1 MKKLFILMII
11 AGCICICSCNN
22 SKNGSNNNSNS
33 SSSAIKDTVYNENIQ
48 SVFFDTPFG
57 ASKEDVIKNFK
68 THNFIPYTQTSS
80 DALIHFHPIQS
91 QKYSFGNMTWDM
103 LDVGFVNGK
112 FNYIRFMNASKDKV
126 SAIQNYENVLSAV
139 SAKYEMMEQA
149 PNDTTFYKLSIAY
162 SKVNRFVFVYCFRY
176 ETVTNEIRIGTVL
189 EYLDKNFNNEVSEE
203 L

>member
-1 MKKLFILMII
+1 MKKLFVLLIVS
-11 AGCICICSCNN
+11 CICICSCKKSNN
-22 SKNGSNNNSNS
+22 SANS
-33 SSSAIKDTVYNENIQ
+33 SNTVKQDTVYNENIQ

-57 ASKEDVIKNFK
+57 ASKEEVIKKFK
-68 THNFIPYTQTSS
+68 LHDFIPYTQTSS

-126 SAIQNYENVLSAV
+126 SAIQNYENVLSSV
-139 SAKYEMMEQA
+139 SAKYEMMEQV
-149 PNDTTFYKLSIAY
+149 PEDTTFYKMSIAY
-162 SKVNRFVFVYCFRY
+162 SKVNRYVSVYCFRY
-176 ETVTNEIRIGTVL
+176 ETISKEIRIGTVL
-189 EYLDKNFNNEVSEE
+189 EYLDRSFNNEVSDE

>member
-1 MKKLFILMII
+1 MKKLFVLLIVS
-11 AGCICICSCNN
+11 CICICSCKKSNN
-22 SKNGSNNNSNS
+22 SANS
-33 SSSAIKDTVYNENIQ
+33 SNTVKQDTVYNENIQ

-57 ASKEDVIKNFK
+57 ASKEEVIKKFK
-68 THNFIPYTQTSS
+68 LHDFIPYTQTSS

-126 SAIQNYENVLSAV
+126 SAIQNYENVLSSV
-139 SAKYEMMEQA
+139 SAKYEMMEQV
-149 PNDTTFYKLSIAY
+149 PEDTTFYKMSIAY
-162 SKVNRFVFVYCFRY
+162 SKVNRYVSVYCFRY
-176 ETVTNEIRIGTVL
+176 ETIAKEIRIGTVL
-189 EYLDKNFNNEVSEE
+189 EYLDRSFNNEVSDE

>member
-1 MKKLFILMII
+1 MKKVFVLLIVS
-11 AGCICICSCNN
+11 CICICSCKKSNN
-22 SKNGSNNNSNS
+22 SANS
-33 SSSAIKDTVYNENIQ
+33 SNTVKQDTVYNENIQ

-57 ASKEDVIKNFK
+57 ASKEEVIKKFK
-68 THNFIPYTQTSS
+68 LHDFIPYTQTSS

-126 SAIQNYENVLSAV
+126 SAIQNYENVLSSV
-139 SAKYEMMEQA
+139 SAKYEMMEQV
-149 PNDTTFYKLSIAY
+149 PEDTTFYKMSIAY
-162 SKVNRFVFVYCFRY
+162 SKVNRYVSVYCFRY
-176 ETVTNEIRIGTVL
+176 ETISKEIRIGTVL
-189 EYLDKNFNNEVSEE
+189 EYLDRSFNNEVSDE